1 MGRNL
6 IGLLIAEVSD
16 RRREGSVGDLRPS
29 ITDATMSRDE
39 NLVLGVD
46 PGTAITGYGLVWGE
60 GDDLRLVDYGA
71 ITTSSDEALPQRLQE
86 IYRQLTAL
94 IQERQPAAAAV
105 EKLFFSR
112 NVRTALSVGQARG
125 VTLLAMANAQL
136 TIHEYTPLEIK
147 QAVVGYGRATKEQV
161 QEMVKMLLGL
171 DSVPQP
177 DDAADA
183 IAVAICHIHSARMK
197 SLAKKAEETG
207 GT

>member
-1 MGRNL
+1 MPISKN
-6 IGLLIAEVSD
+6 
-16 RRREGSVGDLRPS
+16 
-29 ITDATMSRDE
+29 E
-39 NLVLGVD
+39 NLTLGVD

-71 ITTSSDEALPQRLQE
+71 ITTSSDESLPQRLQE
-86 IYRQLTAL
+86 IYQQLTAL

-125 VTLLAMANAQL
+125 VALLALANADMAV
-136 TIHEYTPLEIK
+136 HEYTPLEVK
-147 QAVVGYGRATKEQV
+147 QAVVGYGRASKEQV
-161 QEMVKMLLGL
+161 QEMVKVLLGL

-183 IAVAICHIHSARMK
+183 IAVAICHLHSARMK
-197 SLAKKAEETG
+197 RLAKRAEEIEG
-207 GT
+207 R

>member
-1 MGRNL
+1 
-6 IGLLIAEVSD
+6 
-16 RRREGSVGDLRPS
+16 
-29 ITDATMSRDE
+29 MSKDE
-39 NLVLGVD
+39 NLVLGID

-60 GDDLRLVDYGA
+60 GDNLRLMDYGTI
-71 ITTSSDEALPQRLQE
+71 ITPSDESLPRRLQE

-94 IQERQPAAAAV
+94 VQERQPAAAAI

-125 VTLLAMANAQL
+125 VVLLAMANAEL
-136 TIHEYTPLEIK
+136 EVHEYTPLEVK

-161 QEMVKMLLGL
+161 QEMVKVLLGL

-197 SLAKKAEETG
+197 DLARRAEEIEER
-207 GT
+207 

>member
-1 MGRNL
+1 
-6 IGLLIAEVSD
+6 
-16 RRREGSVGDLRPS
+16 
-29 ITDATMSRDE
+29 MSENE

-46 PGTAITGYGLVWGE
+46 PGTAITGYGLVWSE

-71 ITTSSDEALPQRLQE
+71 ITTPSDEFLPQRLQE
-86 IYRQLTAL
+86 IYRQLTVL
-94 IQERQPAAAAV
+94 IQARQPVAAAV

-125 VTLLAMANAQL
+125 VALLAMANAEL
-136 TIHEYTPLEIK
+136 EIHEYTPLEVK

-197 SLAKKAEETG
+197 DLARRAEEITG
-207 GT
+207 R